1 MSSQCAPVFLGAS
14 CDQDRSIVRSALAAH
29 PRFFTSHLP
38 ADDTFSVRS
47 WAETMSE
54 TPFSRRPVWLSEAAF
69 DCVEDLKRWLPH
81 ARFVRVVER
90 PTRVGDWLLEIDAG
104 ILRADPPGAM
114 ARILEFLG
122 EQTVTTPGGLRRCA

>member
-14 CDQDRSIVRSALAAH
+14 CDQDRSLVRSALAAH

-69 DCVEDLKRWLPH
+69 DCVDDLKRWLPH

-90 PTRVGDWLLEIDAG
+90 PTRVGDCLLEIDAG
-104 ILRADPPGAM
+104 SLRTDPPGAL
-114 ARILEFLG
+114 ARILAFLG
-122 EQTVTTPGGLRRCA
+122 EQTVTAQEGLQRCA

>member
-14 CDQDRSIVRSALAAH
+14 CDQDRSLVRSALAAH

-69 DCVEDLKRWLPH
+69 DCVDDLKRWLPH

-90 PTRVGDWLLEIDAG
+90 PTQVGDWLLEIDAG
-104 ILRADPPGAM
+104 TLRADPPGVL

>member
-122 EQTVTTPGGLRRCA
+122 EQTVTTPRGLRRCA